1 MGGLWIIAG
10 FVAGF
15 VMIIKGGDVFVDAA
29 LYIARKMKIPTA
41 IMGATIVSLTTT
53 LPELLVSSMAAATG
67 HSEMAIGNAIGSII
81 CNTGLIL
88 GLCLILTKTVH
99 SDLFALKKS
108 LLLLTTIVVYG
119 LLVWLNHGLGKV
131 SALVLYALLGGF
143 VWLNLME
150 LNGGQEEDT
159 GGEEPFQLM
168 QVPKFILGAALIVIG
183 ARLLVDNGSALAVL
197 MGVPEKVISLSL
209 IAFGTS
215 LPELVTSITAIIKK
229 ENALSLGNI
238 IGANVLNITLVLST
252 ATMVSST
259 GMLPLIRTE
268 TGRLAGQYQ
277 LFLLDIPVAMAV
289 CIILAAGVWRRK
301 LTRVHGVVLMGT
313 YIIYLLI
320 LLFTMG

>member
-183 ARLLVDNGSALAVL
+183 
-197 MGVPEKVISLSL
+197 VPEKVISLTL

>member
-197 MGVPEKVISLSL
+197 MGVPEKVISLTL

-215 LPELVTSITAIIKK
+215 LPELVTSITAIIK
-229 ENALSLGNI
+229 NI
-238 IGANVLNITLVLST
+238 
-252 ATMVSST
+252 
-259 GMLPLIRTE
+259 
-268 TGRLAGQYQ
+268 
-277 LFLLDIPVAMAV
+277 
-289 CIILAAGVWRRK
+289 
-301 LTRVHGVVLMGT
+301 
-313 YIIYLLI
+313 
-320 LLFTMG
+320 

>member
-131 SALVLYALLGGF
+131 SALVLYALLGG
-143 VWLNLME
+143 LC
-150 LNGGQEEDT
+150 G
-159 GGEEPFQLM
+159 
-168 QVPKFILGAALIVIG
+168 
-183 ARLLVDNGSALAVL
+183 
-197 MGVPEKVISLSL
+197 
-209 IAFGTS
+209 
-215 LPELVTSITAIIKK
+215 
-229 ENALSLGNI
+229 
-238 IGANVLNITLVLST
+238 
-252 ATMVSST
+252 
-259 GMLPLIRTE
+259 
-268 TGRLAGQYQ
+268 
-277 LFLLDIPVAMAV
+277 
-289 CIILAAGVWRRK
+289 
-301 LTRVHGVVLMGT
+301 
-313 YIIYLLI
+313 
-320 LLFTMG
+320 